1 VILPISSQNP
11 PHDTR
16 IVPFKGNGHEPPK
29 PRRVI
34 HWDGESEAIPQV
46 GWLVKKIIPAQ
57 GVGVLAGQSGMC
69 KTYCAI
75 DLALATIL
83 GTEFA
88 GQAVDK
94 QGGVLFLAAEGATL
108 VYRRWAAVKKA
119 KAAPWFAQQ
128 GEDVRR
134 LPFAWMDEVP
144 VLTADNALKDILEDC
159 TDVNEGLK
167 VFDTKLVLVIV
178 DTLMAAAMF
187 RDPNDAGE
195 AQKTMNVLS
204 KLAQETAA
212 AVLVVDHFGKD
223 PDRGV
228 RGSSAKEAAA
238 DFVLAVKGNKNGD
251 GIASDL
257 ELVVTKLRGGAT
269 GLRCAFNLAEV
280 GLGVDEYAEPVSDM
294 VLHWHEGA
302 APRKRAHN
310 NRRFAA
316 LMKALD
322 EALDTHGVMR
332 SPAAGWPVVK
342 VVEDR
347 YVRTAFAV
355 RYPPTGDEK
364 SRADTISKAYRRA
377 MRDSSEEKLI
387 CSYAPDTGEVL
398 VWKVSADSTG
408 QHQESKNAV
417 QRSVRPDSTFPH
429 TSGGML
435 SVTDDDYDMEF

>member
-1 VILPISSQNP
+1 LPISSQNP

-16 IVPFKGNGHEPPK
+16 IVPFKGNGHEPPRK
-29 PRRVI
+29 RFTI
-34 HWDGESEAIPQV
+34 HRDGESEAIPHV

-88 GQAVDK
+88 GQTINQ
-94 QGGVLFLAAEGATL
+94 QGGVLFFAAEGATL
-108 VYRRWAAVKKA
+108 VYRRWEAVKKA

-128 GEDVRR
+128 GEDVRK
-134 LPFAWMDEVP
+134 LPFGWIDEVP
-144 VLTADNALKDILEDC
+144 VLTADDALLQMTWACEQW
-159 TDVNEGLK
+159 NEELK
-167 VFDTKLVLVIV
+167 VFDTKIVLIIV

-195 AQKTMNVLS
+195 AQKTMNVLNR
-204 KLAQETAA
+204 LAQETSS

-223 PDRGV
+223 VDRGV

-257 ELVVTKLRGGAT
+257 ELVVTKLRGGAS

-280 GLGVDEYAEPVSDM
+280 GLGVDEDAEPVSDM
-294 VLHWHEGA
+294 VLHWHQGA

-310 NRRFAA
+310 NKRSVA
-316 LMKALD
+316 LMRALD
-322 EALDTHGVMR
+322 EALDAHGVMR

-347 YVRTAFAV
+347 FVRRQFAV
-355 RYPPTGDEK
+355 AYPPTGDEATRTK
-364 SRADTISKAYRRA
+364 TIQRAYQRA
-377 MRDSSEEKLI
+377 MSDS
-387 CSYAPDTGEVL
+387 CADYVVASYAPENGEVL
-398 VWKVSADSTG
+398 VWKVGGDSKRQQGDSKAAVGPSASG
-408 QHQESKNAV
+408 
-417 QRSVRPDSTFPH
+417 DSTFPH
-429 TSGGML
+429 TSVGML
-435 SVTDDDYDMEF
+435 SLADDDYDMEF